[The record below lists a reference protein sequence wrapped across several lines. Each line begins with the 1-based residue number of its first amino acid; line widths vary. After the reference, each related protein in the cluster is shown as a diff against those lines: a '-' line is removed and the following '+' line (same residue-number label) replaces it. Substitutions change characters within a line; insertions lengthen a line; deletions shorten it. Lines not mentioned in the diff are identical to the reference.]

1 MATILDGRAVSRIYR
16 ERIKEEVE
24 RFKRLGYRE
33 PSLAV
38 VLVGNDPASQV
49 YVNNKQ
55 KACKKVGIRSLFYH
69 LPEDT
74 PEERLLSLVGELNEN
89 PEVDGI
95 LVQLPLPKQIN
106 PQKVIET
113 IDPNK
118 DVDGFHP
125 ENMGKLFSNLEGG
138 FVPCTPLGIKLL
150 LDHYGIDLKG
160 KDVTVV
166 GAGYIVGK
174 PLSVLML
181 NLNATVTVCHIYTKD
196 LKEHTRRADV
206 LVSAT
211 GVPHL
216 IKEDMVKEGAV
227 VVDVGISKKDGKI
240 VGDVDFERVK
250 EKASYITP
258 VPGGVGPMTI
268 TALLLNTLKAYK
280 KHLGLEGAASAV

>member
-1 MATILDGRAVSRIYR
+1 MATILDGKEVSKIYR
-16 ERIKEEVE
+16 ERIKEEIE
-24 RFKRLGYRE
+24 QYRSKGYRE

-49 YVNNKQ
+49 YVNNKR
-55 KACKKVGIRSLFYH
+55 KACQKVGIRSLFYH

-74 PEERLLSLVGELNEN
+74 SEGELLRLVEELNDN
-89 PEVDGI
+89 PGVDGI

-106 PQKVIET
+106 PQRVIET
-113 IDPNK
+113 IRPDK

-125 ENMGKLFSNLEGG
+125 ENMGKLIANLDDG
-138 FVPCTPLGIKLL
+138 FVPCTPLGIKILL
-150 LDHYGIDLKG
+150 EHYGIEVRG
-160 KDVTVV
+160 KDTTIV

-174 PLSVLML
+174 PLSVLLL
-181 NLNATVTVCHIYTKD
+181 NMDATITVCHIHTKD
-196 LKEHTRRADV
+196 LKKHTGDADI
-206 LVSAT
+206 LISAT

-227 VVDVGISKKDGKI
+227 VIDVGISKVDGKI

-280 KHLGLEGAASAV
+280 KHLGLE